1 MTESS
6 YDHRVSIAQGGHFC
20 NVFEFRGDLISR
32 VHIYLDP
39 DYAGEDQPRFLWG
52 LDGRTW

>member
-39 DYAGEDQPRFLWG
+39 DYASEDQPRFLWG